1 MILRQKEITSL
12 DEIGTQLSNNGTS
25 PSAASVATAT
35 NNAPSEGALSYA
47 EQKEVAKQRRKL
59 EQAVKEAEKHIE
71 QLEAKIAEVEEQL
84 STPEGAANV
93 DLFTQHGELRKQLA
107 AAEEVW
113 SEAVEALGE

>member
-1 MILRQKEITSL
+1 M
-12 DEIGTQLSNNGTS
+12 
-25 PSAASVATAT
+25 
-35 NNAPSEGALSYA
+35 SYA

-59 EQAVKEAEKHIE
+59 EQAVKEAEKNIE

-113 SEAVEALGE
+113 SDAVEDLGE

>member
-25 PSAASVATAT
+25 PSAASVAIAT

-59 EQAVKEAEKHIE
+59 EQAVKEAEKNIE

-84 STPEGAANV
+84 FHSRRG
-93 DLFTQHGELRKQLA
+93 
-107 AAEEVW
+107 
-113 SEAVEALGE
+113 SECGLVYPAR